1 MSSTKVSDMSVS
13 GEIEN
18 LEYEI
23 TFVKE
28 NFEAWQRWTKIDHKR
43 YIESKEKMHD
53 YEEQL
58 YQLRKRLE
66 KLLIIRP
73 MSDEER
79 QRAKEKYEANH
90 SFDEYGNYGENNP
103 PVGHSFGQPLR
114 KKQVWRTCVSCGG
127 PAYNDFCGFC
137 QEEL

>member
-1 MSSTKVSDMSVS
+1 MSVS

-23 TFVKE
+23 KQQKNKLE
-28 NFEAWQRWTKIDHKR
+28 DLE
-43 YIESKEKMHD
+43 
-53 YEEQL
+53 
-58 YQLRKRLE
+58 KRLD
-66 KLLIIRP
+66 KILMILLV
-73 MSDEER
+73 SSKEER
-79 QRAKEKYEANH
+79 QRAKEKYEANR

-127 PAYNDFCGFC
+127 PSYNDFCGFC

>member
-23 TFVKE
+23 KKHE
-28 NFEAWQRWTKIDHKR
+28 NKLEDLK
-43 YIESKEKMHD
+43 
-53 YEEQL
+53 
-58 YQLRKRLE
+58 KRLD
-66 KLLIIRP
+66 KLLMIRP

-127 PAYNDFCGFC
+127 PSYNDFCGFC

>member
-1 MSSTKVSDMSVS
+1 MSVS

-23 TFVKE
+23 KQHKDKIKE
-28 NFEAWQRWTKIDHKR
+28 LK
-43 YIESKEKMHD
+43 
-53 YEEQL
+53 
-58 YQLRKRLE
+58 KRLD
-66 KLLIIRP
+66 KLVSISP

-79 QRAKEKYEANH
+79 QRAKEKLEANQSEH
-90 SFDEYGNYGENNP
+90 KGF
-103 PVGHSFGQPLR
+103 SFGIPLK

-127 PAYNDFCGFC
+127 PSYNDFCGFC